1 MDVMVA
7 APGRGRVSP
16 RLRCMS
22 FCFSRRNPW
31 PGVQALAL
39 TAGNT

>member
-7 APGRGRVSP
+7 AGRLRWVST

-22 FCFSRRNPW
+22 FCFSR
-31 PGVQALAL
+31 QADRL
-39 TAGNT
+39 